1 MTVILPST
9 ERWPAVLKSLRGPI
23 FKRFAVLAGGS
34 VAGQVQMLLVLP
46 IITQIYAPSDFGLLA
61 AFSSIV
67 MLVLPAAAL
76 RFDLA
81 IPIPANDCDA
91 RSLAALGFI
100 SLSVVALLVWLLLH
114 PLVGLLGEQFVI
126 LFERHGWLIPLTV
139 WTAGLFSLT
148 QYWAIRRRHF
158 KELAWSH
165 GSRGLVG
172 ASTQVALG
180 LAGAGSLGLL
190 IGQAIYMGLGAIYL
204 SMSFLRAELHDLR
217 NLSSA
222 ALRITAKKY
231 WRFPI
236 FSTPESLLDA
246 AGMHL
251 PLLLVA
257 SLSGAEEAGLLFLAQ
272 RLTAVPIALI
282 SGNLSRVYIGEAP
295 AHLANSNL
303 HAFTMGLWRK
313 LFLIG
318 LGPALLFVVSAPLFT
333 EMIFGV
339 EWSPVGNL
347 IVMLTPAVFMQ
358 FCVIPISTAL
368 LVLKKQAVAMI
379 LQAFGLVAQ
388 IGSFL
393 WAYFSGITEPL
404 IGLAAGAALYYCAYT
419 ITVFRATKGS

>member
-1 MTVILPST
+1 M
-9 ERWPAVLKSLRGPI
+9 LKSLQGPI
-23 FKRFAVLAGGS
+23 FKRFAVLAAGS
-34 VAGQVQMLLVLP
+34 IAGQVQMLLVLP
-46 IITQIYAPSDFGLLA
+46 IITQIYAPADFGLLA

-91 RSLAALGFI
+91 RSLVALGFI

-114 PLVGLLGEQFVI
+114 PLIGLLGEEFVI
-126 LFERHGWLIPLTV
+126 LFGQHGWLIPLTV

-165 GSRGLVG
+165 GSRGLMG

-190 IGQAIYMGLGAIYL
+190 IGQAMYMGLGAIYL
-204 SMSFLRAELHDLR
+204 SMAFLRAELHDLR

-222 ALRITAKKY
+222 ALRTTAKKY

-236 FSTPESLLDA
+236 FSTAESLLDA

-257 SLSGAEEAGLLFLAQ
+257 YLLGAEAAGLLFLAQ
-272 RLTAVPIALI
+272 RLTAVPVALI
-282 SGNLSRVYIGEAP
+282 SANLSRVYIGEAP
-295 AHLANSNL
+295 AHLATSNL
-303 HAFTMGLWRK
+303 HTFTMGLWRK
-313 LFLIG
+313 LFLVG
-318 LGPALLFVVSAPLFT
+318 LGPTLLIVILAPLFT
-333 EMIFGV
+333 KIIFGA
-339 EWSPVGNL
+339 EWSPAGNL

-358 FCVIPISTAL
+358 FCVVPISTATHWARGRSRPVLFRLHHHCL
-368 LVLKKQAVAMI
+368 L
-379 LQAFGLVAQ
+379 GN
-388 IGSFL
+388 
-393 WAYFSGITEPL
+393 
-404 IGLAAGAALYYCAYT
+404 
-419 ITVFRATKGS
+419 KG